1 MADKILTS
9 KASINGQQKAEMVNA
24 PSKLGFK
31 NYFDDILYTVITKLD
46 PQAFESTYTRTNK
59 LADAVLE

>member
-9 KASINGQQKAEMVNA
+9 KASINGQQKTEMVNA

-46 PQAFESTYTRTNK
+46 PQAF
-59 LADAVLE
+59 